1 MKRLISLVL
10 YMLIPV
16 ALNSYGMDAE
26 LSDEK
31 LSLNNQHDGIKWSKL
46 DAAQMRYISTLRVE
60 NGDLRNLFD
69 YDSVLI
75 LNGDKIIIG
84 LESIINTADTLR
96 SLLGDVSEIKVAKR
110 FEITH
115 PERRVYEIGTYYID
129 KTKALD
135 YLFIW
140 KYVDGKWNIELQ
152 SIAQKTTSRDIASS
166 IDVARNKWVSLA
178 NAHDSSILAKQMYAQ
193 DFIYLNQGVTYQNT
207 SELASVY
214 GYMNNDEYEIELS
227 PISQVMVRSDLAYEI
242 GKYIANGYEGY
253 YCMIWSY
260 VENEWRIKMDSNE

>member
-75 LNGDKIIIG
+75 PGRTHECL
-84 LESIINTADTLR
+84 
-96 SLLGDVSEIKVAKR
+96 V
-110 FEITH
+110 FERH
-115 PERRVYEIGTYYID
+115 G
-129 KTKALD
+129 
-135 YLFIW
+135 
-140 KYVDGKWNIELQ
+140 
-152 SIAQKTTSRDIASS
+152 
-166 IDVARNKWVSLA
+166 
-178 NAHDSSILAKQMYAQ
+178 
-193 DFIYLNQGVTYQNT
+193 
-207 SELASVY
+207 
-214 GYMNNDEYEIELS
+214 
-227 PISQVMVRSDLAYEI
+227 
-242 GKYIANGYEGY
+242 
-253 YCMIWSY
+253 
-260 VENEWRIKMDSNE
+260 